1 MNENVYRA
9 LENNKFYKVNGL
21 VLNPFVLDQKLNITG
36 DINFDMGQKLT
47 NLLADGYINECK
59 KVNQQIKDCLA
70 GTKNLTYCEYV
81 QKQIKLW

>member
-36 DINFDMGQKLT
+36 DINFDMG
-47 NLLADGYINECK
+47 
-59 KVNQQIKDCLA
+59 
-70 GTKNLTYCEYV
+70 
-81 QKQIKLW
+81 